1 MWEDVRRC
9 EKMWR
14 WGEDVRMRRCEDE
27 KMWRWADVKMW
38 RCEDE
43 KMWRWEDVKMRRCE
57 DERMWRWEDVKM
69 RRCEDEKMWRWEGVK
84 MRGCEDEKM
93 WRWEDV
99 KMRRCE
105 DEKMWRWEDVKM
117 RGCED
122 EKMWRWEDV
131 KMRGCEDE
139 KMWRWEDV
147 KMRGCE
153 NEKMWR
159 WEDVKMRRCFTDPHY
174 WKNPALRRSREKE
187 ISGNILPK
195 KLTMIAAS
203 LRNAR
208 DVVLKDWGQIYSI
221 YSSSE
226 RTRNC
231 SWQFVLWP
239 TGYTQVDGSQE
250 ESLHPWEGSDW
261 SAPGG
266 NRIQIDACIFP
277 SVPRLWWMDSL
288 IKTSECQWIG
298 SSWKWQRSEGCA
310 NLALLGGTG
319 GCLVCWRR
327 GEWFC
332 AECVQAG
339 PLTALLQPI
348 VKTS

>member
-9 EKMWR
+9 EKMRR
-14 WGEDVRMRRCEDE
+14 WGEDGRMRRCEDE

-203 LRNAR
+203 LRNTR